1 MTIEYRVFD
10 ATRDYASQRHLF
22 RLSFPETAGT
32 SVEGDAHQHW
42 KFGAYPAAP
51 ASYQYV
57 ASETAGLVGYY
68 AAIPYSYAVDGVPT
82 TCAMVCDVMTHPDRR
97 GKGIFTR
104 IGHYATAELASQGLG
119 FASGYPVRPEVIPGH
134 LKVGWKQVQQLPVY
148 MRVLGLR
155 SLLPPSLRFL
165 APALEPLAWLSQ
177 AWVFDR
183 RDGYE
188 AEVLDRRQ
196 FLERHADGAPGEY
209 AAFLAAWTPPI
220 GNVLCKTTDFLRWRT
235 GAPET
240 RYLFVTLRHRGVLVG
255 LAIVR
260 PVPMKGVE
268 TLAVLDFML
277 LPGHAGGSRVLHGA
291 LRRLA
296 RQEGMD
302 AVACMCSQASAKA
315 LGFAASG
322 YLRTPYAFT
331 LIIKKLDAAI
341 PEETLYS
348 GARWHV
354 FWLDSDDL

>member
-10 ATRDYASQRHLF
+10 ETLDHESQRQLF

-42 KFGAYPAAP
+42 KFGAYPATP
-51 ASYQYV
+51 PSYQYV
-57 ASETAGLVGYY
+57 ASETGGLVGYY
-68 AAIPYSYAVDGVPT
+68 AAIPYAYSVDGVRT

-104 IGHYATAELASQGLG
+104 IGHYATAELAHEGLG

-134 LKVGWKQVQQLPVY
+134 LKVGWKQVEQLPVY
-148 MRVLGLR
+148 LRVLGLR
-155 SLLPPSLRFL
+155 SLLPSSLRFL
-165 APALEPLAWLSQ
+165 APALDPLAWLAQ
-177 AWVFDR
+177 AWVRDR
-183 RDGYE
+183 RAGYE
-188 AEVLDRRQ
+188 AEVLERRE

-209 AAFLAAWTPPI
+209 AAFLAAWMPRS
-220 GNVLCKTTDFLRWRT
+220 GNALYKTMDFLRWRT
-235 GAPET
+235 GAPDT

-255 LAIVR
+255 VAITR
-260 PVPMKGVE
+260 PVAMKGVE
-268 TLAVLDFML
+268 TLAVLDLMV
-277 LPGHAGGSRVLHGA
+277 LPGHARGSRVLHGA

-296 RQEGMD
+296 RREEKD
-302 AVACMCSQASAKA
+302 AVACMCSRASAKA
-315 LGFAASG
+315 HGFAASG

-341 PEETLYS
+341 PEENLYS
-348 GARWHV
+348 GERWQV